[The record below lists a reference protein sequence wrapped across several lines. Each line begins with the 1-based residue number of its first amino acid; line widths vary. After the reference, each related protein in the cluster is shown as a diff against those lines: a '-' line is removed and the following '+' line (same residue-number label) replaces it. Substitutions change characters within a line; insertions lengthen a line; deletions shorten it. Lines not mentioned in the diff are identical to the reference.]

1 MDFVSS
7 NSSSSTL
14 TVDLGTPSSAPL
26 LSYGDALYWWA
37 AYPFVVF
44 ETLFFGLSLLFA
56 LFDFLLSPAALTTAK
71 LQPNR
76 LPAQSRVAI
85 AAYKQAAL
93 TSLFNHCF
101 GSVPSLVV
109 FALVARHLRLP
120 LSAHS
125 TSWPAL
131 VYQLAVVLAVEE
143 VLFYY
148 THRLLHHPR
157 LFRAIH
163 SVHHSYTA
171 PVAVAATHCHIV
183 EHVVS
188 NLLPMLAGVL
198 LARTNWPLYMGWS
211 GVAILNTVCVH
222 SGYGWWWLAAA
233 NHDRHHSTNKCAYG
247 ALGVLDWL
255 HGTRYEDLMAGKQ
268 VTD

>member
-1 MDFVSS
+1 MDFITF
-7 NSSSSTL
+7 NSS
-14 TVDLGTPSSAPL
+14 TPSNAIDLSAASHAPL
-26 LSYGDALYWWA
+26 LSYSDALYWWA

-44 ETLFFGLSLLFA
+44 ELVFFGLSTLFA
-56 LFDFLLSPAALTTAK
+56 LFDFYLLPATLTTAK

-76 LPAQSRVAI
+76 LPTQSQAAI

-101 GSVPSLVV
+101 GSVPSLIV
-109 FALVARHLRLP
+109 FALLARQLRLP
-120 LSAHS
+120 RSFHAV
-125 TSWPAL
+125 SWPVL
-131 VYQLAVVLAVEE
+131 VYQVGVLLLVEE

-148 THRLLHHPR
+148 THRLLHHPL

-171 PVAVAATHCHIV
+171 PVAIAATHCHLV
-183 EHVVS
+183 EHVAS

-198 LARTNWPLYMGWS
+198 LAHANWWLYMGWC
-211 GVAILNTVCVH
+211 GLAVVNTVCVH
-222 SGYGWWWLAAA
+222 SGYGWWPLMAA
-233 NHDRHHSTNKCAYG
+233 NHDRHHSTNKCAFG

-255 HGTRYEDLMAGKQ
+255 HGTRYQDLTAGKR
-268 VTD
+268 VD